1 MALFRK
7 VLYHATLT
15 NAIVCSMYT
24 VEAMIIL
31 CMHSTV
37 HLSNWAAYKS
47 TYYDE
52 CRIPQCKLRIKT
64 NYLAFLFQEN
74 NAAFHLPQ
82 KMMELKWHHTQV
94 DRRVPI
100 NKKKEN

>member
-1 MALFRK
+1 MAIFRK

-24 VEAMIIL
+24 VKAMIIL

-37 HLSNWAAYKS
+37 LSNLAAYKS

-52 CRIPQCKLRIKT
+52 WCIPQCKHRIKT
-64 NYLAFLFQEN
+64 NYLAFVFQEN

-82 KMMELKWHHTQV
+82 KMMELK
-94 DRRVPI
+94 
-100 NKKKEN
+100 